1 MHNVFLQ
8 KLDDYD
14 VEASRVMEV
23 SKQITKYKQS
33 QVTKDSSGSELAEDE
48 EFMEIFKSY
57 EGNNIQIKQFHIQQI
72 MLSLYKLLRMVL
84 MGNGGFNSMSLSKL
98 KESLLL
104 GERLYWVDY
113 CMYVLK

>member
-1 MHNVFLQ
+1 MLHDTHNFSFQ

-33 QVTKDSSGSELAEDE
+33 QVTKDSSGSELAKDE

-57 EGNNIQIKQFHIQQI
+57 EGNNIKTVSHATDDA
-72 MLSLYKLLRMVL
+72 LVSLCKLLGRVL
-84 MGNGGFNSMSLSKL
+84 NGKWGFNSTSIGRATFF
-98 KESLLL
+98 
-104 GERLYWVDY
+104 GEDY
-113 CMYVLK
+113 CLYI